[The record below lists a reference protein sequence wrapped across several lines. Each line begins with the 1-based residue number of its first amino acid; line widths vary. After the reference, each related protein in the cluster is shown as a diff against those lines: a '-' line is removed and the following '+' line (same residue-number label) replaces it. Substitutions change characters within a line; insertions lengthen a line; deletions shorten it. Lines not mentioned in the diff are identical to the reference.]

1 MLILRRHSQ
10 KRRADIRSGWIG
22 ALPTRCRRRG
32 PVRDNGKAP
41 MTKRRSDHRQRPTYG
56 GFRADKAK
64 LTTGKAAPSRG
75 RRIGRRSVLKTGLAW
90 TAWAIAAPLPIRARA
105 ETPVKVGMVEPLTG
119 IFSRLAEAEVA
130 GARLAIEEIN
140 RSGGVLGREAQ
151 LLVADSANDIMTGV
165 EQTRQLIDKDQVDF
179 IAGNVNSAIALAMT
193 RVTAQK
199 RKLHIVTG
207 GHTDEITGSQCSWN
221 VFRVCKSTTMEANA
235 IADTLIEKFGT
246 KWYFLTPDY
255 VYGHALQAVFELK
268 LRQHGGAW
276 AADILPIGTVDY
288 SDALTNAAAFRPKV
302 LIDLMGGEDQVNSL
316 KQIASFGLAQ
326 NMAVGGALFELESIL
341 SVPDA
346 ARTGWWT
353 MEWWWNQ
360 PEVQPIKAFDA
371 AIRSRTGKAAS
382 ARNWFG
388 YAGIRTLAQIAN
400 QEKSLDAV
408 VLARA
413 LQGYTLPPDLALD
426 RNRAFFRKADHE
438 LMSTVLV
445 GEVHPP
451 RADPFDVFTVRAL
464 VEGEQAAGAAADSG
478 CRLAFPS

>member
-1 MLILRRHSQ
+1 
-10 KRRADIRSGWIG
+10 
-22 ALPTRCRRRG
+22 
-32 PVRDNGKAP
+32 
-41 MTKRRSDHRQRPTYG
+41 MT
-56 GFRADKAK
+56 
-64 LTTGKAAPSRG
+64 LKAARPHA
-75 RRIGRRSVLKTGLAW
+75 RRIGRRALLKAGLAW
-90 TAWAIAAPLPIRARA
+90 TASAIASPLPIRAR
-105 ETPVKVGMVEPLTG
+105 EDPPVKIGMVEPLTG
-119 IFSRLAEAEVA
+119 VFAQLAEAEVA

-140 RSGGVLGREAQ
+140 HGGGILGREAQ
-151 LLVADSANDIMTGV
+151 LLVADSANEIMTGV

-193 RVTAQK
+193 RVTAEK

-246 KWYFLTPDY
+246 RWYFLTPDY
-255 VYGHALQAVFELK
+255 VYGHALQAAFELK

-276 AADILPIGTVDY
+276 SADILPIGAVDY
-288 SDALTNAAAFRPKV
+288 SDALTNAAAFRPNV

-316 KQIASFGLAQ
+316 KEIVSFGLTDQ
-326 NMAVGGALFELESIL
+326 MAVGGALFELESIL
-341 SVPDA
+341 SVPDE
-346 ARTGWWT
+346 ARIGWWT

-360 PEVQPIKAFDA
+360 PEVPGIKTFDA

-382 ARNWFG
+382 ARSWFG
-388 YAGIRTLAQIAN
+388 YAGIRTLAEIAN

-413 LQGYTLPPDLALD
+413 LQGYTLPADIALD
-426 RNRAFFRKADHE
+426 PNRALFSAADHE
-438 LMSTVLV
+438 LISTILV

-451 RADPFDVFTVRAL
+451 RADPFDVFAVRAL
-464 VEGEQAAGAAADSG
+464 VEGEKAASPDAASA